1 MTATQTATQTVE
13 IKGSPARWAEQPA
26 AAAPFVGRAMPRAED
41 AALLTGVARYADD
54 LPVKPGTLYAAILR
68 SPHAHADLLGIDS
81 AAALA
86 VPGVAA
92 VVTGEDAKRH
102 ASAFLVGI
110 RAPMEHWCLAIDRVR
125 HVGEPVAVVLA
136 DSRYVAEDALDRIE
150 VRYRPLPPVTSI
162 VQALGDGSEPL
173 HPAVG
178 SNLVNS
184 RSFRYG
190 DPEAAFA
197 RAARSVSVEVEYPR
211 NSCTPMEC
219 FVVLADYDAA
229 EDAYEVLS
237 NFSGPFAVHPV
248 MARALNVPGSRLRLK
263 TPPHSGGSFGN
274 KQAVFP
280 YVVLMGLCA
289 RVAGRPVK
297 WVEDRLEHLMAATSA
312 TARRL
317 RIDAAVEPDGRVL
330 ALRMEQTED
339 CGAYLRA
346 PEPASLYRN
355 HGNLT
360 GAYDIQNL
368 AVTNRIV
375 VTNKTPTGLNRGF
388 GGGQLYYGLERLM
401 NRVAAELGLDPLD
414 VIRRNLVA
422 TEAMPYRTAS
432 GGTLDSGDYRATLE
446 QAVHEG
452 ALDALKMRRDA
463 LRAEGRL
470 YGIGYA
476 AVVEPSI
483 SNMGYITTVL
493 TAEERRK
500 AGPKNGAQATAS
512 VAVDPTGGVSVT
524 VASAPQGQGHRTVLA
539 QVVADVFGLR
549 FEDIR
554 VNTDLDTGKDAWSIA
569 SGNYSSRFAGAVAG
583 AAQVA
588 ATRLR
593 GRMAALVAGQLNC
606 RADDV
611 RFAGGK
617 VFSDTNPDNGLSFS
631 RVAAAGHWSPGTLP
645 DGQEAALRETAFWT
659 PEPLKAPT
667 DADHINSSACYG
679 FIFDFCGVE
688 IDRTT
693 GALRIDRYVTM
704 HDAGRLLNPLLVEGQ
719 ILGGFAHAVGTA
731 LYEEYA
737 YGDDGRFLSGTF
749 ADYLVPTACEVPVP
763 VILHRESPSPVT
775 PLGAKGV
782 GEGNCMSTPVCLAN
796 AVADA
801 LSGFSVDEPP
811 SLPITP
817 AKLAALIHPPEPPRP
832 APAAGAREIPPPAAG
847 KSAIKG
853 GRGLTGEGNR
863 EVPATPEQVWA
874 ILLDPKELAA
884 LLPGC
889 EALDL
894 VGPNAYRAEVVV
906 GIGPVRGRY
915 TAEVALSDLDPPK
928 ALTLTG
934 SGTSA
939 LGSGTGTGHVTL
951 ERTAEGTRVTYRY
964 SASVGGKV
972 AAVGGRMLDSA
983 SRLLIGQFFEK
994 LVARAGGSATSD
1006 AQPARLP
1013 SLLAR
1018 LLRLLGLTR

>member
-1 MTATQTATQTVE
+1 MRMTMTATQTVE
-13 IKGSPARWAEQPA
+13 TKGYPP
-26 AAAPFVGRAMPRAED
+26 PFVGRAMPRVED

-54 LPVKPGTLYAAILR
+54 LPVKPGTLHAAILR
-68 SPHAHADLLGIDS
+68 SPHAHAELLDIDT

-86 VPGVAA
+86 FPGVAA
-92 VVTGEDAKRH
+92 VVTGAEARRF
-102 ASAFLVGI
+102 ASPFLVGI

-162 VQALGDGSEPL
+162 AQALEEGSEPL

-197 RAARSVSVEVEYPR
+197 SAARSVSVEVEYPR

-219 FVVLADYDAA
+219 FVVLADYDPA

-248 MARALNVPGSRLRLK
+248 MAKALNVPGSRLRLK

-312 TARRL
+312 TARRM

-360 GAYDIQNL
+360 GAYDIPNL

-401 NRVAAELGLDPLD
+401 NRVAAELELDPLD

-422 TEAMPYRTAS
+422 AEAMPYRTAS

-446 QAVHEG
+446 QAVREG
-452 ALDALKMRRDA
+452 ALDALKARREA

-593 GRMAALVAGQLNC
+593 DRMAALVAGQLNC

-617 VFSDTNPDNGLSFS
+617 VFSDANPDNGLSFS
-631 RVAAAGHWSPGTLP
+631 RVAAAGHWSPGTLSGGQGP

-737 YGDDGRFLSGTF
+737 YGDDGRFLSGSF

-801 LSGFSVDEPP
+801 LSGACVDVVP

-832 APAAGAREIPPPAAG
+832 TSAVGSSTSPPAAV
-847 KSAIKG
+847 KG
-853 GRGLTGEGNR
+853 GRGLTGEGSR

-915 TAEVALSDLDPPK
+915 TAEVALSDLDPPN

-939 LGSGTGTGHVTL
+939 LGSGSGTGHVTL

-964 SASVGGKV
+964 GASVGGKV

-994 LVARAGGSATSD
+994 LVARAGGPAALT
-1006 AQPARLP
+1006 QPP

-1018 LLRLLGLTR
+1018 LLRLLGIAR

>member
-1 MTATQTATQTVE
+1 MTATQTATQTIE
-13 IKGSPARWAEQPA
+13 IKESPA
-26 AAAPFVGRAMPRAED
+26 PFLGRAMPRVED

-54 LPVKPGTLYAAILR
+54 LPVKPGTLHAAILR
-68 SPHAHADLLGIDS
+68 SPHAHADLLGIDT
-81 AAALA
+81 AAALG

-92 VVTGEDAKRH
+92 VVTGADAKRL
-102 ASAFLVGI
+102 ASAFLVGV

-136 DSRYVAEDALDRIE
+136 DSRYLAEDALDRIE

-162 VQALGDGSEPL
+162 AQALGEGSLGEGSEPL

-178 SNLVNS
+178 SNLINS

-190 DPEAAFA
+190 DPDAAFA
-197 RAARSVSVEVEYPR
+197 RAARTVSVEVEYPR

-229 EDAYEVLS
+229 EDSYEVLS
-237 NFSGPFAVHPV
+237 NFSGPFAIHPV

-312 TARRL
+312 TARRM
-317 RIDAAVEPDGRVL
+317 RIEAAVEPDGRVL

-360 GAYDIQNL
+360 GAYDIPNL
-368 AVTNRIV
+368 TVTNRIV

-422 TEAMPYRTAS
+422 ADAMPYRTAS

-446 QAVHEG
+446 QAVREG
-452 ALDALKMRRDA
+452 ALDAMKARRDA

-493 TAEERRK
+493 TAGERRK

-549 FEDIR
+549 FEDIC

-583 AAQVA
+583 AAQLA

-606 RADDV
+606 RAEDV
-611 RFAGGK
+611 RFAGGR
-617 VFSDTNPDNGLSFS
+617 VFSDANPDNGLSFS
-631 RVAAAGHWSPGTLP
+631 RVAAAGHWSPGMLP

-737 YGDDGRFLSGTF
+737 YGEDGRFLSGTF

-801 LSGFSVDEPP
+801 LSGLSVSGIAVDEVP

-832 APAAGAREIPPPAAG
+832 APAGGTRGVPPPPA
-847 KSAIKG
+847 SPG
-853 GRGLTGEGNR
+853 GRGLTGEGSR
-863 EVPATPEQVWA
+863 EVPATPEQIWA

-939 LGSGTGTGHVTL
+939 LGSGSGTGHVTL
-951 ERTAEGTRVTYRY
+951 ERTPTGTRVTYRY
-964 SASVGGKV
+964 GASVGGKV

-994 LVARAGGSATSD
+994 LVARAGGSA
-1006 AQPARLP
+1006 APAGHP

-1018 LLRLLGLTR
+1018 LLRLLGIAR

>member
-1 MTATQTATQTVE
+1 MTATQTAAQTIDIEGV
-13 IKGSPARWAEQPA
+13 SPQPQPA
-26 AAAPFVGRAMPRAED
+26 VAPFVGRAMPRVED

-54 LPVKPGTLYAAILR
+54 LPVKPGTLHAAILR
-68 SPHAHADLLGIDS
+68 SPHAHADLLDIDS

-92 VVTGEDAKRH
+92 VVTGDDAKRL

-162 VQALGDGSEPL
+162 AQALEEGSEPL

-229 EDAYEVLS
+229 EDSYEVLS

-312 TARRL
+312 TARRM

-360 GAYDIQNL
+360 GAYDIPNL
-368 AVTNRIV
+368 TVTNRIV

-422 TEAMPYRTAS
+422 ADAMPYRTAS

-446 QAVHEG
+446 QAVREG
-452 ALDALKMRRDA
+452 ALDALKARRDA

-617 VFSDTNPDNGLSFS
+617 VFSDANPDNGLSFS
-631 RVAAAGHWSPGTLP
+631 RVAAAGHWAPGTLP

-801 LSGFSVDEPP
+801 LSGVAVDEVP

-832 APAAGAREIPPPAAG
+832 VSAASSGETPPPAAD
-847 KSAIKG
+847 KAAVKG
-853 GRGLTGEGNR
+853 GRGLTGEGSR

-894 VGPNAYRAEVVV
+894 AGPNAYRAEVVV

-915 TAEVALSDLDPPK
+915 TAQVALSDLDPPR

-939 LGSGTGTGHVTL
+939 LGSGSGTGHVTL
-951 ERTAEGTRVTYRY
+951 ERTANGTRVTYRY

-994 LVARAGGSATSD
+994 LVARAGGAEVPVDS
-1006 AQPARLP
+1006 P
-1013 SLLAR
+1013 SLLTR
-1018 LLRLLGLTR
+1018 LLRLLGFNR

>member
-1 MTATQTATQTVE
+1 MGTGA
-13 IKGSPARWAEQPA
+13 PAPVG
-26 AAAPFVGRAMPRAED
+26 APVGALVGRPMPRVED
-41 AALLTGVARYADD
+41 GALLTGVARYADD
-54 LPVKPGTLYAAILR
+54 LPVKPGTLHAAILR
-68 SPHAHADLLGIDS
+68 SPHAHAEILAVDT

-92 VVTGEDAKRH
+92 VVTGADAQRF
-102 ASAFLVGI
+102 ASPFLVGV
-110 RAPMEHWCLAIDRVR
+110 RAPMEHWCVAVDRVR

-136 DSRYVAEDALDRIE
+136 DSRYQAEDALDRIA

-162 VQALGDGSEPL
+162 VQALDPASEPL
-173 HPAVG
+173 HPALG

-197 RAARSVSVEVEYPR
+197 RADRSVSVEVEFPR

-219 FVVLADYDAA
+219 FVVLADHDAA

-248 MARALNVPGSRLRLK
+248 MARALKVPGSRLRLR

-280 YVVLMGLCA
+280 YIVLMAVCA
-289 RVAGRPVK
+289 RVTGRPVK

-312 TARRL
+312 TARRM
-317 RIDAAVEPDGRVL
+317 RIDAAVEADGRVL

-360 GAYDIQNL
+360 GAYDIPDL

-422 TEAMPYRTAS
+422 AEAMPYRTAS
-432 GGTLDSGDYRATLE
+432 GGSLDSGDYPATLE
-446 QAVHEG
+446 EAVRDG
-452 ALDALKMRRDA
+452 GLAALKARRDA
-463 LRAEGRL
+463 RRAEGRL

-483 SNMGYITTVL
+483 SNMGYISTVL

-512 VAVDPTGGVSVT
+512 VAVDPTGGVSVH
-524 VASAPQGQGHRTVLA
+524 VSSAPQGQGHRTVLA

-593 GRMAALVAGQLNC
+593 DRMAAQVAGSLNS
-606 RADDV
+606 RPEEV

-617 VFSDTNPDNGLSFS
+617 VFAAGNPDNALSFS
-631 RVAAAGHWSPGTLP
+631 RVAAAGHWAPGTLSAGHGP
-645 DGQEAALRETAFWT
+645 DGREAALRETAFWT

-688 IDRTT
+688 IDRDT
-693 GALRIDRYVTM
+693 GAVRIDRYVTM

-719 ILGGFAHAVGTA
+719 ILGGFAHAVGAA

-782 GEGNCMSTPVCLAN
+782 GEGNCMSTPACLAN

-801 LSGFSVDEPP
+801 LGGPVPP
-811 SLPITP
+811 LPLTP
-817 AKLAALIHPPEPPRP
+817 AKIAALIHPPEPPRP
-832 APAAGAREIPPPAAG
+832 AGAGASGAGAVATPAP
-847 KSAIKG
+847 SASG
-853 GRGLTGEGNR
+853 GRGLTGEGSR
-863 EVPATPEQVWA
+863 EVPAPPEQVWA

-889 EALDL
+889 EALDRA
-894 VGPNAYRAEVVV
+894 GPDAYRAEVVV

-915 TAEVALSDLDPPK
+915 TAEVALSDLDPPRS
-928 ALTLTG
+928 LTLTG
-934 SGTSA
+934 SGASA
-939 LGSGTGTGHVTL
+939 LGTGRGTGHVTL
-951 ERTAEGTRVTYRY
+951 ERTAGGTRVTYRY
-964 SASVGGKV
+964 SAEVGGKV

-994 LVARAGGSATSD
+994 LVARAGGA
-1006 AQPARLP
+1006 PAPAERP
-1013 SLLAR
+1013 GLLAR
-1018 LLRLLGLTR
+1018 LLRFLGLNQ

>member
-1 MTATQTATQTVE
+1 
-13 IKGSPARWAEQPA
+13 
-26 AAAPFVGRAMPRAED
+26 MPRVED

-54 LPVKPGTLYAAILR
+54 LPVKPGTLHAAILR
-68 SPHAHADLLGIDS
+68 SPHAHADLLDIDS

-92 VVTGEDAKRH
+92 VVTGDDAKRL

-162 VQALGDGSEPL
+162 AQALEEGSEPL

-229 EDAYEVLS
+229 EDSYEVLS

-312 TARRL
+312 TARRM

-360 GAYDIQNL
+360 GAYDIPNL
-368 AVTNRIV
+368 TVTNRIV

-422 TEAMPYRTAS
+422 ADAMPYRTAS

-446 QAVHEG
+446 QAVREG
-452 ALDALKMRRDA
+452 ALDALKARRDA

-617 VFSDTNPDNGLSFS
+617 VFSDANPDNGLSFS
-631 RVAAAGHWSPGTLP
+631 RVAAAGHWAPGTLP

-801 LSGFSVDEPP
+801 LSGVAVDEVP

-832 APAAGAREIPPPAAG
+832 VSAASSGETPPPAAD
-847 KSAIKG
+847 KAAVKG
-853 GRGLTGEGNR
+853 GRGLTGEGSR

-894 VGPNAYRAEVVV
+894 AGPNAYRAEVVV

-915 TAEVALSDLDPPK
+915 TAQVALSDLDPPR

-939 LGSGTGTGHVTL
+939 LGSGSGTGHVTL
-951 ERTAEGTRVTYRY
+951 ERTANGTRVTYRY

-994 LVARAGGSATSD
+994 LVARAGGAEVPVDS
-1006 AQPARLP
+1006 P
-1013 SLLAR
+1013 SLLTR
-1018 LLRLLGLTR
+1018 LLRLLGFNR

>member
-1 MTATQTATQTVE
+1 MTATQTATQTIE
-13 IKGSPARWAEQPA
+13 TKASP
-26 AAAPFVGRAMPRAED
+26 APFVGRAMPRVED

-54 LPVKPGTLYAAILR
+54 LPVKPGTLHAAILR
-68 SPHAHADLLGIDS
+68 SPHAHADLLGIDT

-92 VVTGEDAKRH
+92 VVTGADAQRH
-102 ASAFLVGI
+102 ASAFLVGV

-136 DSRYVAEDALDRIE
+136 DSRYLAEDALDRIE

-162 VQALGDGSEPL
+162 ALALEEGSEPL

-184 RSFRYG
+184 RRFRYG

-197 RAARSVSVEVEYPR
+197 RAARTVSVEVEYPR

-229 EDAYEVLS
+229 EDSYEVLS

-248 MARALNVPGSRLRLK
+248 MARALKVPGSRLRLK

-312 TARRL
+312 TARRM

-360 GAYDIQNL
+360 GAYDIPNL
-368 AVTNRIV
+368 AVSNRIV

-422 TEAMPYRTAS
+422 ADAMPYRTAS

-446 QAVHEG
+446 QAVREG
-452 ALDALKMRRDA
+452 ALDTLKARRDA

-493 TAEERRK
+493 TAEERHK

-593 GRMAALVAGQLNC
+593 GRMAALVAGPLNC
-606 RADDV
+606 RVEDV

-617 VFSDTNPDNGLSFS
+617 VFSDANPDNSLSFS
-631 RVAAAGHWSPGTLP
+631 RVAAAGHWAPGTLP

-801 LSGFSVDEPP
+801 LSGIAVDEVP

-832 APAAGAREIPPPAAG
+832 ASAAGSGETSPPAAV
-847 KSAIKG
+847 KG
-853 GRGLTGEGNR
+853 GRGLTGEGSR

-915 TAEVALSDLDPPK
+915 TAEVALSDLDPPN

-934 SGTSA
+934 SGSSA
-939 LGSGTGTGHVTL
+939 LGTGRGTGHVRL
-951 ERTAEGTRVTYRY
+951 ERTAGGTRVTYRY
-964 SASVGGKV
+964 SAEVGGKV

-994 LVARAGGSATSD
+994 LVARAGG
-1006 AQPARLP
+1006 PAARPETP

-1018 LLRLLGLTR
+1018 LLRLLGLNR

>member
-1 MTATQTATQTVE
+1 MTATQTAAHTIDSEGV
-13 IKGSPARWAEQPA
+13 SPQPQPA
-26 AAAPFVGRAMPRAED
+26 AVPFVGRAMPRVED

-54 LPVKPGTLYAAILR
+54 LPVKPGTLHAAILR
-68 SPHAHADLLGIDS
+68 SPHAHADLLDIDF

-92 VVTGEDAKRH
+92 VVTGADAKRL

-162 VQALGDGSEPL
+162 AQALEKESELL

-197 RAARSVSVEVEYPR
+197 RAAHAVSVEVEYPR

-312 TARRL
+312 TARRM

-360 GAYDIQNL
+360 GAYDIPNL
-368 AVTNRIV
+368 TVTNRIV

-422 TEAMPYRTAS
+422 ADAMPYRTAS

-446 QAVHEG
+446 QAVREG
-452 ALDALKMRRDA
+452 ALDALKARREA

-493 TAEERRK
+493 TAVERRK

-606 RADDV
+606 RAEDV
-611 RFAGGK
+611 RFTGGK
-617 VFSDTNPDNGLSFS
+617 VFSDANPDNGLSFS
-631 RVAAAGHWSPGTLP
+631 RVAAAGHWAPGTLP

-693 GALRIDRYVTM
+693 GSLRIDRYVTM

-801 LSGFSVDEPP
+801 LSGMSVAGVSVAEPP

-832 APAAGAREIPPPAAG
+832 ASAASAMETPPAAV
-847 KSAIKG
+847 KG
-853 GRGLTGEGNR
+853 GRGLTGEGSR

-915 TAEVALSDLDPPK
+915 TAQVALSDLDPPS

-939 LGSGTGTGHVTL
+939 LGSGSGTGHVTL
-951 ERTAEGTRVTYRY
+951 ERTATGTRVTYRY

-994 LVARAGGSATSD
+994 LVARAGGTEV
-1006 AQPARLP
+1006 PAGSP
-1013 SLLAR
+1013 SLLTR
-1018 LLRLLGLTR
+1018 LLRLLGFDR

>member
-1 MTATQTATQTVE
+1 MTMTATQTVE
-13 IKGSPARWAEQPA
+13 TKGYPP
-26 AAAPFVGRAMPRAED
+26 PFVGRAMPRVED

-54 LPVKPGTLYAAILR
+54 LPVKPGTLHAAILR
-68 SPHAHADLLGIDS
+68 SPHAHAELLDIDT

-86 VPGVAA
+86 FPGVAA
-92 VVTGEDAKRH
+92 VVTGAEARRF
-102 ASAFLVGI
+102 ASPFLVGI

-162 VQALGDGSEPL
+162 AQALEEGSEPL

-197 RAARSVSVEVEYPR
+197 SAARSVSVEVEYPR

-219 FVVLADYDAA
+219 FVVLADYDPA

-248 MARALNVPGSRLRLK
+248 MAKALNVPGSRLRLK

-312 TARRL
+312 TARRM

-360 GAYDIQNL
+360 GAYDIPNL

-401 NRVAAELGLDPLD
+401 NRVAAELELDPLD

-422 TEAMPYRTAS
+422 AEAMPYRTAS

-446 QAVHEG
+446 QAVREG
-452 ALDALKMRRDA
+452 ALDALKARREA

-593 GRMAALVAGQLNC
+593 DRMAALVAGQLNC

-617 VFSDTNPDNGLSFS
+617 VFSDANPDNGLSFS
-631 RVAAAGHWSPGTLP
+631 RVAAAGHWSPGTLSGGQGP

-737 YGDDGRFLSGTF
+737 YGDDGRFLSGSF

-801 LSGFSVDEPP
+801 LSGACVDVVP

-832 APAAGAREIPPPAAG
+832 TSAVGSSTSPPAAV
-847 KSAIKG
+847 KG
-853 GRGLTGEGNR
+853 GRGLTGEGSR

-915 TAEVALSDLDPPK
+915 TAEVALSDLDPPN

-939 LGSGTGTGHVTL
+939 LGSGSGTGHVTL

-964 SASVGGKV
+964 GASVGGKV

-994 LVARAGGSATSD
+994 LVARAGGPAALT
-1006 AQPARLP
+1006 QPP

-1018 LLRLLGLTR
+1018 LLRLLGIAR

>member
-1 MTATQTATQTVE
+1 MTATQTATRTIE
-13 IKGSPARWAEQPA
+13 LEGDPAQS
-26 AAAPFVGRAMPRAED
+26 AAAPFVGRAMPRVED

-54 LPVKPGTLYAAILR
+54 LPVKPGTLHAAILR
-68 SPHAHADLLGIDS
+68 SPHAHADLLGIDT
-81 AAALA
+81 AAALT

-92 VVTGEDAKRH
+92 VVTGADAKRL

-136 DSRYVAEDALDRIE
+136 DSRYQAEDALDRIE

-162 VQALGDGSEPL
+162 TQALEEGSEPL

-190 DPEAAFA
+190 NPEAAFA
-197 RAARSVSVEVEYPR
+197 RAARTVSVEVEYPR

-229 EDAYEVLS
+229 EDSYEVLS

-312 TARRL
+312 TARRM

-360 GAYDIQNL
+360 GAYDIPDL

-414 VIRRNLVA
+414 IIRRNLVA
-422 TEAMPYRTAS
+422 AEAMPYRTAS

-446 QAVHEG
+446 QAVREG
-452 ALDALKMRRDA
+452 ALDALKARRDA

-611 RFAGGK
+611 RFAAGK
-617 VFSDTNPDNGLSFS
+617 VFSDANPDNSLSFS
-631 RVAAAGHWSPGTLP
+631 RVAAAGHWAPGMLP

-801 LSGFSVDEPP
+801 LSGIAVDEVP

-832 APAAGAREIPPPAAG
+832 ASTAGSGENPPPITTPA
-847 KSAIKG
+847 
-853 GRGLTGEGNR
+853 GRGLTGEGSR

-874 ILLDPKELAA
+874 ILLDPMELAA

-889 EALDL
+889 EALEL

-915 TAEVALSDLDPPK
+915 TAEVALSDLDPPN

-939 LGSGTGTGHVTL
+939 LGSGSGTGHVTL
-951 ERTAEGTRVTYRY
+951 ERTPTGTRVTYRY
-964 SASVGGKV
+964 GASVGGKV

-994 LVARAGGSATSD
+994 LVARAGGA
-1006 AQPARLP
+1006 AAPAERP

-1018 LLRLLGLTR
+1018 LLRLLGVAR

>member
-13 IKGSPARWAEQPA
+13 IKGSPARGAEPVA
-26 AAAPFVGRAMPRAED
+26 AAAPFVGRAMPRVED

-54 LPVKPGTLYAAILR
+54 LPVKPGTLHAAILR
-68 SPHAHADLLGIDS
+68 SPHAHADLLGIDT

-136 DSRYVAEDALDRIE
+136 DSRYLAEDALDRIE

-162 VQALGDGSEPL
+162 AQALEEGSEPL

-197 RAARSVSVEVEYPR
+197 RAARTVSVEVEYPR

-229 EDAYEVLS
+229 EDSYEVLS

-312 TARRL
+312 TARRM

-360 GAYDIQNL
+360 GAYDIPNL
-368 AVTNRIV
+368 ALTNRIV

-422 TEAMPYRTAS
+422 ADAMPYRTAS

-446 QAVHEG
+446 QAVREG
-452 ALDALKMRRDA
+452 ALDALMARRDA

-593 GRMAALVAGQLNC
+593 GRMAALVAAQLNC

-617 VFSDTNPDNGLSFS
+617 VFSDANPDNGLSFS

-667 DADHINSSACYG
+667 DGDHINSSACYG

-801 LSGFSVDEPP
+801 LAGFSVDEPP

-832 APAAGAREIPPPAAG
+832 APAAGMNEIPPPAAV
-847 KSAIKG
+847 KG
-853 GRGLTGEGNR
+853 GRGLTGEGSR

-939 LGSGTGTGHVTL
+939 LGSGSGTGHVTL
-951 ERTAEGTRVTYRY
+951 ERTAGGTRVTYRY

-994 LVARAGGSATSD
+994 LVARAGGSAASD
-1006 AQPARLP
+1006 AHSARPP

-1018 LLRLLGLTR
+1018 LLRILGLNR

>member
-1 MTATQTATQTVE
+1 MTATQTAAQTIDSEGV
-13 IKGSPARWAEQPA
+13 SPQPQP
-26 AAAPFVGRAMPRAED
+26 AAAPFVGRAMPRVED

-54 LPVKPGTLYAAILR
+54 LPVKPGTLHAAILR
-68 SPHAHADLLGIDS
+68 SPHAHADLLDIDT

-92 VVTGEDAKRH
+92 VVTGADAKRH

-136 DSRYVAEDALDRIE
+136 DSRYIAEDALDRIE

-162 VQALGDGSEPL
+162 AQALEEESEPL

-197 RAARSVSVEVEYPR
+197 RAAHAMSVEVEYPR

-312 TARRL
+312 TARRM
-317 RIDAAVEPDGRVL
+317 RIEAAVEPDGRVL

-360 GAYDIQNL
+360 GAYDIPNL
-368 AVTNRIV
+368 AVINRIV

-422 TEAMPYRTAS
+422 ADAMPYSTAS

-446 QAVHEG
+446 QAVREG
-452 ALDALKMRRDA
+452 ALDALKARRDA

-493 TAEERRK
+493 TAGERRK

-588 ATRLR
+588 AIRLR

-611 RFAGGK
+611 RFAGGR
-617 VFSDTNPDNGLSFS
+617 VFSDANPDNGLSFS
-631 RVAAAGHWSPGTLP
+631 RVAAAGHWAPGTLP

-693 GALRIDRYVTM
+693 GAVRIDRYVTM

-801 LSGFSVDEPP
+801 LGGPVP

-832 APAAGAREIPPPAAG
+832 ASAAGAMEIPPPAAG
-847 KSAIKG
+847 KAAAKG
-853 GRGLTGEGNR
+853 GRGLTGEGSR

-915 TAEVALSDLDPPK
+915 TAQVALSDLDPPK

-939 LGSGTGTGHVTL
+939 LGSGSGTGHVTL
-951 ERTAEGTRVTYRY
+951 ERTATGTRVTYRY

-994 LVARAGGSATSD
+994 LVARAGGAEV
-1006 AQPARLP
+1006 PADSP
-1013 SLLAR
+1013 SLLTR
-1018 LLRLLGLTR
+1018 LLRLLGFNR

>member
-1 MTATQTATQTVE
+1 MTATQTATQTIDIEGV
-13 IKGSPARWAEQPA
+13 SPHPQPA
-26 AAAPFVGRAMPRAED
+26 VAPFVGRAMPRVED

-54 LPVKPGTLYAAILR
+54 LPVKPGTLHAAILR
-68 SPHAHADLLGIDS
+68 SPHAHADLLDIDS

-92 VVTGEDAKRH
+92 VVTGDDAKRL

-162 VQALGDGSEPL
+162 AQALEEGSEPL

-229 EDAYEVLS
+229 EDSYEVLS

-312 TARRL
+312 TARRM

-360 GAYDIQNL
+360 GAYDIPNL
-368 AVTNRIV
+368 TVTNRIV

-422 TEAMPYRTAS
+422 ADAMPYRTAS

-446 QAVHEG
+446 QAVREG
-452 ALDALKMRRDA
+452 ALDALKARRDA

-617 VFSDTNPDNGLSFS
+617 VFSDANPDNGLSFS
-631 RVAAAGHWSPGTLP
+631 RVAAAGHWAPGTLP

-801 LSGFSVDEPP
+801 LSGVAVDEVP

-832 APAAGAREIPPPAAG
+832 VSAASSGETPPPAAD
-847 KSAIKG
+847 KAAVKG
-853 GRGLTGEGNR
+853 GRGLTGEGSR

-894 VGPNAYRAEVVV
+894 AGPNAYRAEVVV

-915 TAEVALSDLDPPK
+915 TAQVALSDLDPPR

-939 LGSGTGTGHVTL
+939 LGSGSGTGHVTL
-951 ERTAEGTRVTYRY
+951 ERTANGTRVTYRY

-994 LVARAGGSATSD
+994 LVARAGGAEVPVDS
-1006 AQPARLP
+1006 P
-1013 SLLAR
+1013 SLLTR
-1018 LLRLLGLTR
+1018 LLRLLGFNR

>member
-1 MTATQTATQTVE
+1 MTATQTATQTIE
-13 IKGSPARWAEQPA
+13 TKASP
-26 AAAPFVGRAMPRAED
+26 APFVGRAMPRVED

-54 LPVKPGTLYAAILR
+54 LPVKPGTLHAAILR
-68 SPHAHADLLGIDS
+68 SPHAHAKLLGIDT

-92 VVTGEDAKRH
+92 VVTGADAQRH
-102 ASAFLVGI
+102 ASAFLVGV

-136 DSRYVAEDALDRIE
+136 DSRYLAEDALDRIE

-162 VQALGDGSEPL
+162 AQALEEESEPL

-197 RAARSVSVEVEYPR
+197 RAARTVSVEVEYPR

-229 EDAYEVLS
+229 EDAFEVLS

-312 TARRL
+312 TARRM

-360 GAYDIQNL
+360 GAYDIPNL
-368 AVTNRIV
+368 AVSNRIV

-422 TEAMPYRTAS
+422 ADAMPYRTAS

-446 QAVHEG
+446 QAVREG
-452 ALDALKMRRDA
+452 ALDTLKARRDA

-512 VAVDPTGGVSVT
+512 VAIDPTGGVSVT

-593 GRMAALVAGQLNC
+593 GRMAALVAGPLNC
-606 RADDV
+606 RVEDV

-617 VFSDTNPDNGLSFS
+617 VFSDANPDNSLSFS
-631 RVAAAGHWSPGTLP
+631 RVAAAGHWAPGTLP

-801 LSGFSVDEPP
+801 LSGIAVDEVP

-817 AKLAALIHPPEPPRP
+817 AKLAALIHPPEPPPP
-832 APAAGAREIPPPAAG
+832 ASAAGSGETSPPAAV
-847 KSAIKG
+847 KG
-853 GRGLTGEGNR
+853 GRGLTGEGSR

-915 TAEVALSDLDPPK
+915 TAEVALSDLDPPN

-934 SGTSA
+934 SGSSA
-939 LGSGTGTGHVTL
+939 LGTGRGTGHVRL
-951 ERTAEGTRVTYRY
+951 ERTAGGTRVTYRY
-964 SASVGGKV
+964 SAEVGGKV

-994 LVARAGGSATSD
+994 LVARAGG
-1006 AQPARLP
+1006 PAARPETP

-1018 LLRLLGLTR
+1018 LLRLLGLNR

>member
-1 MTATQTATQTVE
+1 MTATQTAAHTIDSEGV
-13 IKGSPARWAEQPA
+13 SPPP
-26 AAAPFVGRAMPRAED
+26 AAAPFVGRAMPRVED

-54 LPVKPGTLYAAILR
+54 LPVKPGTLHAAILR
-68 SPHAHADLLGIDS
+68 SPHAHADLLDIDT

-92 VVTGEDAKRH
+92 VVTGADARRL

-110 RAPMEHWCLAIDRVR
+110 RAPMGHWCLAIDRVR

-162 VQALGDGSEPL
+162 AQALGEGSAEEESEPL

-197 RAARSVSVEVEYPR
+197 RAAHAVSVEVEYPR

-312 TARRL
+312 TARRM

-360 GAYDIQNL
+360 GAYDIPNL

-422 TEAMPYRTAS
+422 ADAMPYRTAS

-446 QAVHEG
+446 QAVREG
-452 ALDALKMRRDA
+452 ALDALKARREA

-606 RADDV
+606 RAEDV

-617 VFSDTNPDNGLSFS
+617 VFSHANPDNGLSFS

-801 LSGFSVDEPP
+801 LSADGVNEVP

-817 AKLAALIHPPEPPRP
+817 AKLAALIHPPEPLRP
-832 APAAGAREIPPPAAG
+832 ASAAGAMETPPPAAG
-847 KSAIKG
+847 KASVKG
-853 GRGLTGEGNR
+853 GRGLTGEGSR

-915 TAEVALSDLDPPK
+915 TAQVALSDLDPPS

-939 LGSGTGTGHVTL
+939 LGSGSGTGHVTL
-951 ERTAEGTRVTYRY
+951 ERTATGTRVTYRY

-994 LVARAGGSATSD
+994 LVARAGGAE
-1006 AQPARLP
+1006 APAGSP
-1013 SLLAR
+1013 SLLTR
-1018 LLRLLGLTR
+1018 LLRLLGFDR

>member
-1 MTATQTATQTVE
+1 MTAPQTATQTVE
-13 IKGSPARWAEQPA
+13 IKASP
-26 AAAPFVGRAMPRAED
+26 APFVGRAMPRVED

-54 LPVKPGTLYAAILR
+54 LPVKPGTLHAAILR
-68 SPHAHADLLGIDS
+68 SPHAHADLLSIDT

-92 VVTGEDAKRH
+92 VVTGADAKRYT
-102 ASAFLVGI
+102 SAFLVGI

-136 DSRYVAEDALDRIE
+136 DSRYLAEDGLDRIE

-162 VQALGDGSEPL
+162 AQSLEDGSEPL

-197 RAARSVSVEVEYPR
+197 RASCTVSVEVEYPR

-229 EDAYEVLS
+229 EDSYEVLS

-312 TARRL
+312 TARRM

-360 GAYDIQNL
+360 GAYDIPHL

-422 TEAMPYRTAS
+422 ADAMPYRTAS

-446 QAVHEG
+446 QAVREG
-452 ALDALKMRRDA
+452 ALDALKARRDA
-463 LRAEGRL
+463 LRAEGRI

-549 FEDIR
+549 VEDIR

-593 GRMAALVAGQLNC
+593 DRMAALVAGQLNC

-617 VFSDTNPDNGLSFS
+617 VFSDANPDNSLSFS
-631 RVAAAGHWSPGTLP
+631 RVAAAGHWAPGTLP

-688 IDRTT
+688 IDRDT
-693 GALRIDRYVTM
+693 GAVRIDRYVTM

-801 LSGFSVDEPP
+801 LSGISVDEVP

-832 APAAGAREIPPPAAG
+832 ASAAGSRESLPPAA
-847 KSAIKG
+847 APG
-853 GRGLTGEGNR
+853 GRGLTGEGSR

-894 VGPNAYRAEVVV
+894 VGPNAYRAEVMV

-915 TAEVALSDLDPPK
+915 TAEVALSDLDPPN
-928 ALTLTG
+928 ALTLAG

-939 LGSGTGTGHVTL
+939 LGSGSGTGQVTL
-951 ERTAEGTRVTYRY
+951 ERTATGTRVTYRY

-994 LVARAGGSATSD
+994 LVARAGGTA
-1006 AQPARLP
+1006 APAEHP

-1018 LLRLLGLTR
+1018 LLRLLGLKR

>member
-1 MTATQTATQTVE
+1 LE
-13 IKGSPARWAEQPA
+13 E
-26 AAAPFVGRAMPRAED
+26 
-41 AALLTGVARYADD
+41 
-54 LPVKPGTLYAAILR
+54 
-68 SPHAHADLLGIDS
+68 
-81 AAALA
+81 
-86 VPGVAA
+86 
-92 VVTGEDAKRH
+92 
-102 ASAFLVGI
+102 
-110 RAPMEHWCLAIDRVR
+110 
-125 HVGEPVAVVLA
+125 
-136 DSRYVAEDALDRIE
+136 
-150 VRYRPLPPVTSI
+150 
-162 VQALGDGSEPL
+162 GSEPL

-190 DPEAAFA
+190 DPDTAFA
-197 RAARSVSVEVEYPR
+197 NAARTVSVEVEYPR

-229 EDAYEVLS
+229 EDSYEVLS

-248 MARALNVPGSRLRLK
+248 MAKALNVPGSRLRLK

-312 TARRL
+312 TARRM

-360 GAYDIQNL
+360 GAYDIPHL

-401 NRVAAELGLDPLD
+401 NRVAAELELDPLD

-422 TEAMPYRTAS
+422 ADAMPYRTAS

-452 ALDALKMRRDA
+452 ALDALKARRDA

-493 TAEERRK
+493 TADERRK

-617 VFSDTNPDNGLSFS
+617 VFSEANPDNSLSFF
-631 RVAAAGHWSPGTLP
+631 RVAAAGHWAPGTLP
-645 DGQEAALRETAFWT
+645 DGREAALRETAFWT

-693 GALRIDRYVTM
+693 GAVRIDRYVTM

-801 LSGFSVDEPP
+801 LSAVSVDGPP

-832 APAAGAREIPPPAAG
+832 APAAGAREIPPSAAD
-847 KSAIKG
+847 KAAIKG
-853 GRGLTGEGNR
+853 GRGLTGEGSR
-863 EVPATPEQVWA
+863 EVPASPEQVWA

-915 TAEVALSDLDPPK
+915 TAEVALSDLDPPN

-939 LGSGTGTGHVTL
+939 LGSGSGTGHVTL
-951 ERTAEGTRVTYRY
+951 ERTPTGTRVTYRY

-994 LVARAGGSATSD
+994 LVARAGGTA
-1006 AQPARLP
+1006 APAEHP

-1018 LLRLLGLTR
+1018 LLRLLGLKR

>member
-1 MTATQTATQTVE
+1 MTVIQTVWN
-13 IKGSPARWAEQPA
+13 GA
-26 AAAPFVGRAMPRAED
+26 AGQQAAGHRTNGLPGEAGIGASAFVGRSMPRVED

-54 LPVKPGTLYAAILR
+54 LPVKPGTLHAAILR
-68 SPHAHADLLGIDS
+68 SPHAHADLLDIDT

-92 VVTGEDAKRH
+92 VVTGTDAKRY
-102 ASAFLVGI
+102 ASPFLVGV

-125 HVGEPVAVVLA
+125 YVGEPVAVVLA

-162 VQALGDGSEPL
+162 AQALEDGSEPL
-173 HPAVG
+173 HPAVS

-190 DPEAAFA
+190 APEAAFA
-197 RAARSVSVEVEYPR
+197 RAARTVSVEVEYPR

-219 FVVLADYDAA
+219 FVVLADYDGA

-237 NFSGPFAVHPV
+237 NFSGPLAVHPV

-312 TARRL
+312 TARRM
-317 RIDAAVEPDGRVL
+317 RIDAAVEPDGRVV

-360 GAYDIQNL
+360 GAYDIPNL

-388 GGGQLYYGLERLM
+388 GGGPRYYGLERLM

-422 TEAMPYRTAS
+422 ADAMPYRTAS

-446 QAVHEG
+446 QAVREG
-452 ALDALKMRRDA
+452 ALDALKARRDA
-463 LRAEGRL
+463 LRTEGRL

-606 RADDV
+606 RANDV

-617 VFSDTNPDNGLSFS
+617 VFSDANPDNSLSFS
-631 RVAAAGHWSPGTLP
+631 RVAAAGHWAPGTLP

-693 GALRIDRYVTM
+693 RAVRIDRYVTM

-737 YGDDGRFLSGTF
+737 
-749 ADYLVPTACEVPVP
+749 
-763 VILHRESPSPVT
+763 
-775 PLGAKGV
+775 
-782 GEGNCMSTPVCLAN
+782 
-796 AVADA
+796 
-801 LSGFSVDEPP
+801 
-811 SLPITP
+811 
-817 AKLAALIHPPEPPRP
+817 
-832 APAAGAREIPPPAAG
+832 
-847 KSAIKG
+847 
-853 GRGLTGEGNR
+853 
-863 EVPATPEQVWA
+863 
-874 ILLDPKELAA
+874 
-884 LLPGC
+884 
-889 EALDL
+889 
-894 VGPNAYRAEVVV
+894 
-906 GIGPVRGRY
+906 
-915 TAEVALSDLDPPK
+915 
-928 ALTLTG
+928 
-934 SGTSA
+934 
-939 LGSGTGTGHVTL
+939 
-951 ERTAEGTRVTYRY
+951 
-964 SASVGGKV
+964 
-972 AAVGGRMLDSA
+972 
-983 SRLLIGQFFEK
+983 
-994 LVARAGGSATSD
+994 
-1006 AQPARLP
+1006 
-1013 SLLAR
+1013 
-1018 LLRLLGLTR
+1018 

>member
-1 MTATQTATQTVE
+1 MTVMQTVWNGAAGQKAAGHRTSGLPDE
-13 IKGSPARWAEQPA
+13 AGIGAPAL
-26 AAAPFVGRAMPRAED
+26 VGRPMPRVED
-41 AALLTGVARYADD
+41 GALLTGVARYADD
-54 LPVKPGTLYAAILR
+54 LPAKPGTLHAAILR
-68 SPHAHADLLGIDS
+68 SPHAHAEILDADI

-92 VVTGEDAKRH
+92 VVTGADAKRF
-102 ASAFLVGI
+102 ASPFLVGV
-110 RAPMEHWCLAIDRVR
+110 RAPMEHWCLAVDRVR
-125 HVGEPVAVVLA
+125 HVREPVAVVLA
-136 DSRYVAEDALDRIE
+136 DSRYQAEDALDRIA
-150 VRYRPLPPVTSI
+150 VRYRPLPPVASI
-162 VQALGDGSEPL
+162 AQALDPASEPL
-173 HPAVG
+173 HPALG

-184 RSFRYG
+184 RGFHYG
-190 DPEAAFA
+190 DPDGAFA
-197 RAARSVSVEVEYPR
+197 HAARTVSIDVEYPR

-219 FVVLADYDAA
+219 FVVLADHDAA
-229 EDAYEVLS
+229 EDAYEILS

-248 MARALNVPGSRLRLK
+248 MAKALNVPGSRLRLK

-280 YVVLMGLCA
+280 YIVLMGVCA

-312 TARRL
+312 TARRM
-317 RIDAAVEPDGRVL
+317 RIDAAVEPDGKVL

-360 GAYDIQNL
+360 GAYDIPNL

-422 TEAMPYRTAS
+422 AEAMPYRTAS
-432 GGTLDSGDYRATLE
+432 GGSLDSGEYPATLE
-446 QAVHEG
+446 EAVRDG
-452 ALDALKMRRDA
+452 ALKALKARRDA

-512 VAVDPTGGVSVT
+512 VAVDPTGGVSVH
-524 VASAPQGQGHRTVLA
+524 VSSAPQGQGHRTVLA

-549 FEDIR
+549 FEDVR

-593 GRMAALVAGQLNC
+593 DRMAALVAGSLNS
-606 RADDV
+606 RPEEV

-617 VFSDTNPDNGLSFS
+617 VFAAGNPDNALSFS
-631 RVAAAGHWSPGTLP
+631 RAAAAGHWAPGTLP
-645 DGQEAALRETAFWT
+645 DGREAALRETAFWT

-688 IDRTT
+688 IDRDT
-693 GALRIDRYVTM
+693 GAVRIDRYVTM

-719 ILGGFAHAVGTA
+719 ILGGFAHAVGAA

-782 GEGNCMSTPVCLAN
+782 GEGNCMSTPACLAN

-801 LSGFSVDEPP
+801 LGGPVP
-811 SLPITP
+811 SLPLTP
-817 AKLAALIHPPEPPRP
+817 AKIAALIHPPEPPRP
-832 APAAGAREIPPPAAG
+832 AGTAGEVAPS
-847 KSAIKG
+847 KSLG
-853 GRGLTGEGNR
+853 GRGLTGEGSR
-863 EVPATPEQVWA
+863 EVPAAPEQVWA

-894 VGPNAYRAEVVV
+894 AGPNAYRAEVVV

-915 TAEVALSDLDPPK
+915 TAEVALSDLDPPRS
-928 ALTLTG
+928 LTLSG
-934 SGTSA
+934 SGSSA
-939 LGSGTGTGHVTL
+939 LGTGRGTGHVTL
-951 ERTAEGTRVTYRY
+951 ERTAGGTRVTYRY
-964 SASVGGKV
+964 SAEVGGKV

-994 LVARAGGSATSD
+994 LVARAGGT
-1006 AQPARLP
+1006 PAPAERP
-1013 SLLAR
+1013 GLLAR
-1018 LLRLLGLTR
+1018 LLRFLGLNR

>member
-1 MTATQTATQTVE
+1 MTAFRTVE
-13 IKGSPARWAEQPA
+13 RSAEKPRTDGA
-26 AAAPFVGRAMPRAED
+26 FVGRAMPRVED

-54 LPVKPGTLYAAILR
+54 LPVKPGTLHAAILR
-68 SPHAHADLLGIDS
+68 SPHAHAELLGLDT
-81 AAALA
+81 AAARA
-86 VPGVAA
+86 MPGIAA
-92 VVTGEDAKRH
+92 VVTGEDAKRY
-102 ASAFLVGI
+102 ASAFLVGV
-110 RAPMEHWCLAIDRVR
+110 RAPMEHWCLAVDRVR
-125 HVGEPVAVVLA
+125 YVGEPVAVVLA
-136 DSRYVAEDALDRIE
+136 DDRYRAEDALDHIQA
-150 VRYRPLPPVTSI
+150 RYRPLPPVTSI
-162 VQALGDGSEPL
+162 AQALSADSEPL

-178 SNLVNS
+178 SNIVNS
-184 RSFRYG
+184 RPFLYG
-190 DPEAAFA
+190 DPDAAFA
-197 RAARSVSVEVEYPR
+197 TAARVVTVEVEYPR

-237 NFSGPFAVHPV
+237 NFSGPFALHPV
-248 MARALNVPGSRLRLK
+248 MARALNVPGSRLRLR

-280 YVVLMGLCA
+280 YVVLMGVCA
-289 RVAGRPVK
+289 RAAGRPVK

-317 RIDAAVEPDGRVL
+317 RIEAAVESDGNVL

-355 HGNLT
+355 HGNST
-360 GAYDIQNL
+360 GAYDISHL

-401 NRVAAELGLDPLD
+401 NRVAVELGLDPLD

-422 TEAMPYRTAS
+422 AEAMPHRTAS
-432 GGTLDSGDYRATLE
+432 GGLLDSGDYRATLE
-446 QAVHEG
+446 EAVRDG
-452 ALDALKMRRDA
+452 ALDALKARRDA
-463 LRAEGRL
+463 MRAEGRL

-512 VAVDPTGGVSVT
+512 VAVDPTGGVSVS

-549 FEDIR
+549 FADIR

-583 AAQVA
+583 AAQIA

-593 GRMAALVAGQLNC
+593 DRLAALAAASLNTNP
-606 RADDV
+606 DDV

-617 VFSDTNPDNGLSFS
+617 VFADGNPDNALSFS
-631 RVAAAGHWSPGTLP
+631 RVAAAGHWAPGTLP

-659 PEPLKAPT
+659 PEPLMAPT
-667 DADHINSSACYG
+667 DTDAINSSACYG

-763 VILHRESPSPVT
+763 VILHRETPTPVT

-796 AVADA
+796 AAADA
-801 LSGFSVDEPP
+801 LGGAVP
-811 SLPITP
+811 SLPMTP
-817 AKLAALIHPPEPPRP
+817 AKLAALIHPADEPPRP
-832 APAAGAREIPPPAAG
+832 AGTTSPLPAAKA
-847 KSAIKG
+847 G
-853 GRGLTGEGNR
+853 GRGLTGEGSR
-863 EVPATPEQVWA
+863 EVPAMPEQVWA

-889 EALDL
+889 EALEL
-894 VGPNAYRAEVVV
+894 AGPNAYRAEVMV

-915 TAEVALSDLDPPK
+915 TAEVALSDLDPPNR
-928 ALTLTG
+928 LTLTG
-934 SGTSA
+934 SGSSA
-939 LGSGTGTGHVTL
+939 LGTGRGTGHVTL
-951 ERTAEGTRVTYRY
+951 ERTGNGTRVTYRY
-964 SASVGGKV
+964 NAEVGGKV

-994 LVARAGGSATSD
+994 LVARAEGGKVA
-1006 AQPARLP
+1006 AERP

-1018 LLRLLGLTR
+1018 LLRLLGIHR

>member
-1 MTATQTATQTVE
+1 MTVIQTVWNGAAGRNAAGHRTSGPLGE
-13 IKGSPARWAEQPA
+13 AGTSAPAL
-26 AAAPFVGRAMPRAED
+26 VGRPMPRVED

-54 LPVKPGTLYAAILR
+54 LPVKPGTLHAAILR
-68 SPHAHADLLGIDS
+68 SPHAHAEILEVDT

-92 VVTGEDAKRH
+92 VVTGADAKRF
-102 ASAFLVGI
+102 ASPFLVGV
-110 RAPMEHWCLAIDRVR
+110 RAPMEHWCLAVDRVR

-136 DSRYVAEDALDRIE
+136 DSRYLAEDALDRIE
-150 VRYRPLPPVTSI
+150 VQYRPLPPVTSI
-162 VQALGDGSEPL
+162 TQALEEGSEPL

-190 DPEAAFA
+190 NPEAAFA
-197 RAARSVSVEVEYPR
+197 SAARTVSVEVEYPR

-219 FVVLADYDAA
+219 FVVLADHDAA
-229 EDAYEVLS
+229 EDSYEILS

-248 MARALNVPGSRLRLK
+248 MAKALNVPGSRLRLK

-280 YVVLMGLCA
+280 YIVLMGLCA

-312 TARRL
+312 TARRM
-317 RIDAAVEPDGRVL
+317 RIEAAVELDGRVL

-360 GAYDIQNL
+360 GAYDIPNL
-368 AVTNRIV
+368 TVTNRIV

-414 VIRRNLVA
+414 AIRRNLVA
-422 TEAMPYRTAS
+422 ADAMPYRTAS

-446 QAVHEG
+446 QAVRDGGLE
-452 ALDALKMRRDA
+452 ALKARRDA

-593 GRMAALVAGQLNC
+593 DRMAALVAGLLNC
-606 RADDV
+606 RPEEV

-617 VFSDTNPDNGLSFS
+617 VFSVGNPDNALSFS
-631 RVAAAGHWSPGTLP
+631 RVAAAGHWAPGTLP

-688 IDRTT
+688 IDRDT
-693 GALRIDRYVTM
+693 GAVRIDRYVTM

-719 ILGGFAHAVGTA
+719 ILGGFAHAVGAA

-737 YGDDGRFLSGTF
+737 YGDDGRFLSGSF

-782 GEGNCMSTPVCLAN
+782 GEGNCMSTPACLAN

-801 LSGFSVDEPP
+801 LGGRVP
-811 SLPITP
+811 SLPLTP
-817 AKLAALIHPPEPPRP
+817 AKIAALIHPPEPTRP
-832 APAAGAREIPPPAAG
+832 AGTAARAAGAVAAPAP
-847 KSAIKG
+847 SASG
-853 GRGLTGEGNR
+853 GRGLTGEGSR
-863 EVPATPEQVWA
+863 EVPAAPEQVWA
-874 ILLDPKELAA
+874 LLLDPKELAA

-894 VGPNAYRAEVVV
+894 AGPNAYRAEVVV

-915 TAEVALSDLDPPK
+915 TAEIALSDLDPPRS
-928 ALTLTG
+928 LTLSG
-934 SGTSA
+934 SGSSA
-939 LGSGTGTGHVTL
+939 LGTGRGTGHVTL
-951 ERTAEGTRVTYRY
+951 ERTAGGTRITYRY
-964 SASVGGKV
+964 SAEVGGKV

-994 LVARAGGSATSD
+994 LVARAGGT
-1006 AQPARLP
+1006 PAPAERP
-1013 SLLAR
+1013 GLLAR
-1018 LLRLLGLTR
+1018 LLRFLGLNR

>member
-1 MTATQTATQTVE
+1 MTATQTATQSVE
-13 IKGSPARWAEQPA
+13 PRTD
-26 AAAPFVGRAMPRAED
+26 AAPLVGRAMPRVED

-54 LPVKPGTLYAAILR
+54 LPVKPGTLHAAILR
-68 SPHAHADLLGIDS
+68 SPHAHAELLGIDA

-86 VPGVAA
+86 LPGVAA
-92 VVTGEDAKRH
+92 VVTGADARRL
-102 ASAFLVGI
+102 ASPFLVGV
-110 RAPMEHWCLAIDRVR
+110 RAPMEHWCLATDRVR

-136 DSRYVAEDALDRIE
+136 DSRYLAEDALDRIA

-162 VQALGDGSEPL
+162 AQALGEGLLEEGAEPL

-312 TARRL
+312 TARRM
-317 RIDAAVEPDGRVL
+317 RIEAAVEPDGRVL

-360 GAYDIQNL
+360 GAYDIPNL

-422 TEAMPYRTAS
+422 ADAMPYRTAS

-446 QAVHEG
+446 QAVRDG
-452 ALDALKMRRDA
+452 ALDALKARRAA

-549 FEDIR
+549 FDDIR

-593 GRMAALVAGQLNC
+593 GRMAALVAGPLNC
-606 RADDV
+606 RAEDV
-611 RFAGGK
+611 RFAGGR
-617 VFSDTNPDNGLSFS
+617 VFSEANPDNGLSFS

-719 ILGGFAHAVGTA
+719 ILGGFAHAVGAA

-801 LSGFSVDEPP
+801 LSGVAAGEVP
-811 SLPITP
+811 SLPLTP

-832 APAAGAREIPPPAAG
+832 ASAAGSAAPPPAAV
-847 KSAIKG
+847 KG
-853 GRGLTGEGNR
+853 GRGLTGEGSR
-863 EVPATPEQVWA
+863 DVPATPEQVWA

-915 TAEVALSDLDPPK
+915 TAEVALSDLDPPN

-939 LGSGTGTGHVTL
+939 LGSGSGTGHVTL
-951 ERTAEGTRVTYRY
+951 ERTATGTRVTYRY
-964 SASVGGKV
+964 GASVGGKV

-994 LVARAGGSATSD
+994 LVARAGG
-1006 AQPARLP
+1006 PAASVKPP

>member
-1 MTATQTATQTVE
+1 MTMTGTQTAPATATQTIE
-13 IKGSPARWAEQPA
+13 IKASPAS
-26 AAAPFVGRAMPRAED
+26 FVGRAMPRVED

-54 LPVKPGTLYAAILR
+54 LPVKPGTLHAAILR
-68 SPHAHADLLGIDS
+68 SPHAHADLLGIDTT
-81 AAALA
+81 AALA
-86 VPGVAA
+86 VPGVVA
-92 VVTGEDAKRH
+92 VVTGADAKRH
-102 ASAFLVGI
+102 ASAFLVGV

-136 DSRYVAEDALDRIE
+136 DSRYLAEDALDRIE

-162 VQALGDGSEPL
+162 AQALEDGSEPL

-197 RAARSVSVEVEYPR
+197 RAARTVSVEVEYPR

-229 EDAYEVLS
+229 EDSYEVLS
-237 NFSGPFAVHPV
+237 NFSGPFAAHPV

-312 TARRL
+312 TARRM

-360 GAYDIQNL
+360 GAYNIPDL

-401 NRVAAELGLDPLD
+401 SRVAAELGLDPLD

-422 TEAMPYRTAS
+422 AEAMPYRTAS

-446 QAVHEG
+446 QAVREG
-452 ALDALKMRRDA
+452 ALDALKARRDE
-463 LRAEGRL
+463 LRAEGRI

-493 TAEERRK
+493 TADERRK

-611 RFAGGK
+611 RFSGGK
-617 VFSDTNPDNGLSFS
+617 VFSDANPDNNLSFS
-631 RVAAAGHWSPGTLP
+631 RVAAAGHWAPGTLP

-693 GALRIDRYVTM
+693 GAVRIDRYVTM

-737 YGDDGRFLSGTF
+737 YGEDGRFLSGTF

-801 LSGFSVDEPP
+801 LSGISVDEPP

-817 AKLAALIHPPEPPRP
+817 AKLAALIHLPEPPRP
-832 APAAGAREIPPPAAG
+832 ASAAGSRETLTPAAA
-847 KSAIKG
+847 KG
-853 GRGLTGEGNR
+853 GRGLTGEGSR
-863 EVPATPEQVWA
+863 EVPSTPEQVWA

-915 TAEVALSDLDPPK
+915 TAEVALSDLDPPH

-939 LGSGTGTGHVTL
+939 LGSGSGTGHVTL
-951 ERTAEGTRVTYRY
+951 ERTPTGTRVTYRY
-964 SASVGGKV
+964 GASVGGKV

-994 LVARAGGSATSD
+994 LVARVGG
-1006 AQPARLP
+1006 PAAPAKHP

-1018 LLRLLGLTR
+1018 LLRLLGLKR

>member
-1 MTATQTATQTVE
+1 MTATQTVE
-13 IKGSPARWAEQPA
+13 RTAEKSRTGD
-26 AAAPFVGRAMPRAED
+26 PFVGRAMPRVED

-54 LPVKPGTLYAAILR
+54 LPVKPGTLHAAVLR
-68 SPHAHADLLGIDS
+68 SPHAHAELLGLDT

-86 VPGVAA
+86 MPGVAA
-92 VVTGEDAKRH
+92 VVTGEDAKRY
-102 ASAFLVGI
+102 ASAFLVGV
-110 RAPMEHWCLAIDRVR
+110 RAPMEHWCLAVDRVR
-125 HVGEPVAVVLA
+125 YVGEPVAVVLA
-136 DSRYVAEDALDRIE
+136 DDRYRAEDALDHIQA
-150 VRYRPLPPVTSI
+150 RYRPLPPVTSI
-162 VQALGDGSEPL
+162 AQALSPDSEAL

-178 SNLVNS
+178 SNIVNS
-184 RSFRYG
+184 RPFLYG
-190 DPEAAFA
+190 DPDAAFA
-197 RAARSVSVEVEYPR
+197 AAARVVTVEVEYPR

-229 EDAYEVLS
+229 EDSYEVLS

-248 MARALNVPGSRLRLK
+248 MARALNVPGSRLRLR

-280 YVVLMGLCA
+280 YVVLMGVCA
-289 RVAGRPVK
+289 RAAGRPVK

-317 RIDAAVEPDGRVL
+317 RIEAAVDAGGKVL

-360 GAYDIQNL
+360 GAYDIPHL
-368 AVTNRIV
+368 ALTNRIV

-401 NRVAAELGLDPLD
+401 NRVAVELGLDPLD

-422 TEAMPYRTAS
+422 AESMPHRTAS
-432 GGTLDSGDYRATLE
+432 GGLLDSGDYRATLE
-446 QAVHEG
+446 EAVRDG
-452 ALDALKMRRDA
+452 ALDALKARRDA

-493 TAEERRK
+493 TAGERRK

-512 VAVDPTGGVSVT
+512 VAVDPTGGVSVS

-583 AAQVA
+583 AAQIA

-593 GRMAALVAGQLNC
+593 DRLAALAAAPLNTTP
-606 RADDV
+606 DEV

-617 VFSDTNPDNGLSFS
+617 IFASGNPDNALSFS
-631 RVAAAGHWSPGTLP
+631 RVAAAGHWAPGTLP

-667 DADHINSSACYG
+667 EADSINSSACYG

-763 VILHRESPSPVT
+763 VILHRETPSPFT

-796 AVADA
+796 AAADA
-801 LSGFSVDEPP
+801 LGGAVP
-811 SLPITP
+811 SLPLTP
-817 AKLAALIHPPEPPRP
+817 ARLATLIHPADEPPRP
-832 APAAGAREIPPPAAG
+832 AGTTRSP
-847 KSAIKG
+847 SAKQPVKPG
-853 GRGLTGEGNR
+853 GRGLTGEGSR

-889 EALDL
+889 EALERA
-894 VGPNAYRAEVVV
+894 GPDAYRAEVVV

-915 TAEVALSDLDPPK
+915 TAEVALSDLDPPNG
-928 ALTLTG
+928 LTLTG
-934 SGTSA
+934 SGASA
-939 LGSGTGTGHVTL
+939 LGTGRGTGHVTL
-951 ERTAEGTRVTYRY
+951 ERTDGGTRVTYRY
-964 SASVGGKV
+964 SAEVGGKV

-994 LVARAGGSATSD
+994 LVARAGGGGVATE
-1006 AQPARLP
+1006 RP

-1018 LLRLLGLTR
+1018 LASLLGIRR

>member
-1 MTATQTATQTVE
+1 MTATQTATQTIE
-13 IKGSPARWAEQPA
+13 IKESPA
-26 AAAPFVGRAMPRAED
+26 PFLGRAMPRVED

-54 LPVKPGTLYAAILR
+54 LPVKPGTLHAAILR
-68 SPHAHADLLGIDS
+68 SPHAHADLLGIDT
-81 AAALA
+81 AAALG

-92 VVTGEDAKRH
+92 VVTGADAKRL

-136 DSRYVAEDALDRIE
+136 DSRYQAEDALDRIG

-162 VQALGDGSEPL
+162 AQALDEGSELL

-190 DPEAAFA
+190 DPDAAFA
-197 RAARSVSVEVEYPR
+197 RAARAARAARTVSVEVEYPR

-229 EDAYEVLS
+229 EDSYEVLS

-312 TARRL
+312 TARRM
-317 RIDAAVEPDGRVL
+317 RIEAAVEPDGRVL

-360 GAYDIQNL
+360 GAYDIPNL
-368 AVTNRIV
+368 TVTNRIV

-414 VIRRNLVA
+414 VIRRNLVTA
-422 TEAMPYRTAS
+422 DAMPYRTAS

-446 QAVHEG
+446 QAVREG
-452 ALDALKMRRDA
+452 ALDAMKARRDA

-493 TAEERRK
+493 TADERRK

-593 GRMAALVAGQLNC
+593 SRMAALVVGQLNC
-606 RADDV
+606 RADNV
-611 RFAGGK
+611 RFAGGR
-617 VFSDTNPDNGLSFS
+617 VFSDANPDNSLSFS
-631 RVAAAGHWSPGTLP
+631 RVAAAGHWAPGTLP

-693 GALRIDRYVTM
+693 GAVRIDRYVTM

-801 LSGFSVDEPP
+801 LSGLSVSGIAVDEVP

-832 APAAGAREIPPPAAG
+832 APAGGTRGGPPPPA
-847 KSAIKG
+847 SPG
-853 GRGLTGEGNR
+853 GRGLTGEGSR
-863 EVPATPEQVWA
+863 EVPATPEQIWA

-915 TAEVALSDLDPPK
+915 TAEVALSDLDPPN

-939 LGSGTGTGHVTL
+939 LGSGSGTGHVTL
-951 ERTAEGTRVTYRY
+951 ERTPTGTRVTYRY
-964 SASVGGKV
+964 GASVGGKV

-994 LVARAGGSATSD
+994 LVARAGGSA
-1006 AQPARLP
+1006 APAGHP

-1018 LLRLLGLTR
+1018 LLRLLGIAR